1 MAALTVTAPGWNRYR
16 GQMSGFPRARSIRVA
31 AVASTVRGL
40 MKGAPPPLLPL
51 APMNPPMDCPRCGQ
65 KAVTEAACPRC
76 GVIVAKARTPRT
88 PPGERPPAAISSEAT
103 SPPRG
108 GIGGLG
114 LGLMAALLV
123 LAGAIGSR
131 LWERSHL
138 PALRATEP
146 AASLPVAASGPL
158 DA

>member
-16 GQMSGFPRARSIRVA
+16 GQMSRVPPARSIRVG

-40 MKGAPPPLLPL
+40 MEGASSPLLPL

-88 PPGERPPAAISSEAT
+88 PPGERPPAALSSEAT

-114 LGLMAALLV
+114 LGLMAPLLV
-123 LAGAIGSR
+123 FPGAIGSR
-131 LWERSHL
+131 LGGGSHR
-138 PALRATEP
+138 PAVRAREP
-146 AASLPVAASGPL
+146 PPPPPVAPPGP
-158 DA
+158 

>member
-1 MAALTVTAPGWNRYR
+1 MAALTVTAPGWNRYS
-16 GQMSGFPRARSIRVA
+16 GQMSRVPPARSIRVG

-40 MKGAPPPLLPL
+40 MEGASSPLLPL
-51 APMNPPMDCPRCGQ
+51 APMNPPTDCPRCGQ
-65 KAVTEAACPRC
+65 KAVAEAACPRC
-76 GVIVAKARTPRT
+76 GVIVAKARTPRM
-88 PPGERPPAAISSEAT
+88 PPGERAPAAISSEGT

-131 LWERSHL
+131 RWGR
-138 PALRATEP
+138 PAPP
-146 AASLPVAASGPL
+146 AAPRREPPGAPPPA
-158 DA
+158 